1 MIKDK
6 KAFFDSMKTTM
17 KVIGSLA
24 MIGAVLTVN
33 YDRNLSLALAL
44 GGGFTLVVENLLP
57 SYSFDKEINK
67 STGDSVE
74 HHFVN
79 YDLKKESRS
88 C

>member
-6 KAFFDSMKTTM
+6 KAFFDSMKATM

-57 SYSFDKEINK
+57 SLSNKETNK
-67 STGDSVE
+67 LSGKSVE
-74 HHFVN
+74 HNFVN
-79 YDLKKESRS
+79 YDLKKGSRS

>member
-1 MIKDK
+1 
-6 KAFFDSMKTTM
+6 M

-33 YDRNLSLALAL
+33 YDGNLSLALAI

>member
-1 MIKDK
+1 MIKDRR
-6 KAFFDSMKTTM
+6 AFFDSMKATM

-57 SYSFDKEINK
+57 SYLFNKEINK

>member
-6 KAFFDSMKTTM
+6 KAFFDSMKATM

-24 MIGAVLTVN
+24 MIGAVLTLN

-74 HHFVN
+74 HRFVN